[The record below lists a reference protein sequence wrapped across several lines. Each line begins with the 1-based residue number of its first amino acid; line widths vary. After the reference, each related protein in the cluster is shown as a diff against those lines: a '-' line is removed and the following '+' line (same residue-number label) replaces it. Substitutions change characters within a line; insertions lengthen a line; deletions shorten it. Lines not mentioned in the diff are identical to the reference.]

1 MSEKRVQ
8 QQVGRGVL
16 VGLVGMGVLAGGAG
30 AAPVSFQK
38 QIQPILQRRCQG
50 CHQPASQGGKL
61 VVTSYAL
68 LKAGG
73 NSGPVFQPGAPDKSL
88 LVQYVSGA
96 EPKMPKGGPPLPTEQ
111 VGLLRRWV

>member
-1 MSEKRVQ
+1 MGAAMSDTRVRQ
-8 QQVGRGVL
+8 RMARSVR
-16 VGLVGMGVLAGGAG
+16 VGLVSLGVLAGGAG
-30 AAPVSFQK
+30 AAPGSPKSGAPAPVSFQK

-73 NSGPVFQPGAPDKSL
+73 MSGPAFRPGA
-88 LVQYVSGA
+88 
-96 EPKMPKGGPPLPTEQ
+96 TE
-111 VGLLRRWV
+111 